1 MCSMVI
7 VVVGEVV
14 GVGSAGLAGG
24 QVGGARGWGGGLVVV
39 GRGEGR
45 WVVRGWG

>member
-1 MCSMVI
+1 MYSMVI
-7 VVVGEVV
+7 VVVERVV

-45 WVVRGWG
+45 